1 MTQIEGPESV
11 DSLLYTPTQAMLHLL
26 NDDLLRKY
34 FVVRRFLTLSNR
46 EAFNE
51 KVLSLLEIFMTTK
64 ISNENAVNTHEVI

>member
-1 MTQIEGPESV
+1 MNQIEGPESV

-46 EAFNE
+46 KAFNE

>member
-1 MTQIEGPESV
+1 MFL
-11 DSLLYTPTQAMLHLL
+11 DLL

-46 EAFNE
+46 KAFNE
-51 KVLSLLEIFMTTK
+51 KVLSLLEIFVTTK